1 MQGGITSVGT
11 QEEGVMRPMRTRAFA
26 LLASLAAVLTLA
38 LVGPGSSASLTG
50 PATASAAK
58 CPGANKLPRHQSRD
72 RAASQIVCL
81 INKVR
86 RKHGKPK
93 LHRNGGVGDAA
104 RRHTRNMQRKNCFA
118 HECPGE
124 PDLTGRLYDTKYLP
138 CNCSWGAGE
147 NIAWGKR
154 RKGSPRGIFKAWMNS
169 PPHRDAILEGSYRH
183 VGVGVRWGSPYQ
195 RHGSRATYT
204 MDFGYKR

>member
-1 MQGGITSVGT
+1 MT
-11 QEEGVMRPMRTRAFA
+11 RPRT
-26 LLASLAAVLTLA
+26 LLAGLA
-38 LVGPGSSASLTG
+38 LAVVLALTGTVSSGPFAG
-50 PATASAAK
+50 PATAAAAK

-72 RAASQIVCL
+72 RAASRIVCL

-86 RKHGKPK
+86 HKHGKPA
-93 LHRNGGVGDAA
+93 LRRNGGVGDAA
-104 RRHTRNMQRKNCFA
+104 RRHTRHMQRKNCFA

-154 RKGSPRGIFKAWMNS
+154 RKGTPRGIFKAWMNS
-169 PPHRDAILEGSYRH
+169 PPHRAAILEGSFRD
-183 VGVGVRWGSPYQ
+183 VGVGVRWGSPFQ
-195 RHGSRATYT
+195 RHGARATYT
-204 MDFGYKR
+204 MDFGYKH